1 GGWGMLGCRGN
12 MGHIFYYNYLCSEFN
27 TNLMNFMEY
36 KRFLFLAVVMLVPGF
51 VFSAEK
57 DRPGSQS
64 ARYGEELLYV
74 AEVWTPAGGFTSGI
88 EGPAVDSKG
97 FLYAVNFEEQGTIGQ
112 VDANGKA
119 SVFIRLPEGSV
130 GNGIRFNRAGDMLI
144 ADYTAHNILK
154 VDMATGEIS
163 VYAHGSAM
171 SQPNDIAIDSWDRLY
186 ASDPNWRA
194 GTGRIWRIDT
204 DGRVTLLDSMGT
216 ANGIEVSPDD
226 QHLYVNDAALGN
238 VWVYDLD
245 QQGDV
250 SGKRLLIRFED
261 GFGMDGM
268 RCDVDGN
275 LYITRHGKGEVV
287 QISPAGEVLRQIKLT
302 GQKPSNLTFGGK
314 DGRTV
319 YVTIADQGN
328 IESFRVERPG
338 ARLHIPDQQNDQR
351 TRLLI
356 ETRFGEFEVMLYDF
370 TPQHRKLMLEAVADG
385 EYRNALFNRIIE
397 NFVVQGGEHDVDI
410 ERREAADPLGYKP
423 RLAAEFDPRAF
434 HKMGALG
441 AGRDDNPEKASFLN
455 QIYFVVG
462 RKVTEEDLAALE
474 ARKNIH
480 FTSQQREEYLKNGG
494 LPRLDQDYT
503 IFGEVVRGMDVLME
517 ISRVRTDEKDYPLE
531 KVVFNIKVLDNGRKL
546 P

>member
-1 GGWGMLGCRGN
+1 M
-12 MGHIFYYNYLCSEFN
+12 
-27 TNLMNFMEY
+27 
-36 KRFLFLAVVMLVPGF
+36 AVVMLVPGF
-51 VFSAEK
+51 VSSAEN
-57 DRPGSQS
+57 DGPGRQS
-64 ARYGEELLYV
+64 ARYGQELLYV
-74 AEVWTPAGGFTSGI
+74 AEVWTPVGGFTSGI
-88 EGPAVDSKG
+88 EGPAVDDKG
-97 FLYAVNFEEQGTIGQ
+97 VLYAVNYGEQGTIGQ

-119 SVFIRLPEGSV
+119 SVFVRLPEGSI

-154 VDMATGEIS
+154 VDMATGNIS
-163 VYAHGSAM
+163 IYAHGPEM

-186 ASDPNWRA
+186 ASDPDWRA

-204 DGRVTLLDSMGT
+204 DGGVTLLDSLGT

-226 QHLYVNDAALGN
+226 QHLYVNDAAGGN

-245 QQGDV
+245 PQGAV
-250 SGKRLLIRFED
+250 SGKRLFIRFDD

-275 LYITRHGKGEVV
+275 LFITRHGKGEVV
-287 QISPAGEVLRQIKLT
+287 QVSPTGQVVRQIKLT
-302 GQKPSNLTFGGK
+302 GQKPSNLTFGGP
-314 DGRTV
+314 DGRSV
-319 YVTIADQGN
+319 FVTMADQGN
-328 IESFRVERPG
+328 IEMFRVEKPG
-338 ARLHIPDQQNDQR
+338 ARMHLPDQQV
-351 TRLLI
+351 RLLF

-370 TPQHRKLMLEAVADG
+370 TPRHRRLMLDAVAGG

-397 NFVVQGGEHDVDI
+397 NFVVQGGEHDMDI
-410 ERREAADPLGYKP
+410 ERREAADPSGYKP

-441 AGRDDNPEKASFLN
+441 AGRDGNPEKASFLN

-462 RKVTEEDLAALE
+462 RKVTEADLVALE

-517 ISRVRTDEKDYPLE
+517 ISRVRTDEKDYPIGE
-531 KVVFNIKVLDNGRKL
+531 VVFNIKVLTRMMH
-546 P
+546 